1 MKYFCRY
8 RVALSLS
15 ASLSSC
21 IPCISILYSLACSH
35 PLLRDL
41 APLRTHAPKSPHLLQ
56 IAPKKACAS
65 CVSGHGAVCRGTGPG
80 SIKYKGVNMRGST
93 VVVGISSDDDSLSST
108 AYAQSEEA
116 ASTQ

>member
-1 MKYFCRY
+1 MIVAQRAHNSGCELPLTAHARAAFPLFGAMKYFCRY

-56 IAPKKACAS
+56 IAPKK
-65 CVSGHGAVCRGTGPG
+65 GE
-80 SIKYKGVNMRGST
+80 
-93 VVVGISSDDDSLSST
+93 SLRLMLGLDH
-108 AYAQSEEA
+108 
-116 ASTQ
+116 